1 MKKLLMVL
9 LMTILAM
16 AATSSLAT
24 TDSTA
29 NVSAEKILSFSA
41 LGPGDFTEVAIPL
54 AAPFGDLL
62 QAGESGAYILGLEC
76 SWAPKNRECCGY
88 RWYSGPCCTPQ
99 VSSCE
104 GLPCRLTCMPIPS
117 FV

>member
-1 MKKLLMVL
+1 MKKWLM
-9 LMTILAM
+9 ILSM
-16 AATSSLAT
+16 SILVATGSLAWENSAFA
-24 TDSTA
+24 DS
-29 NVSAEKILSFSA
+29 SEKILTWSA